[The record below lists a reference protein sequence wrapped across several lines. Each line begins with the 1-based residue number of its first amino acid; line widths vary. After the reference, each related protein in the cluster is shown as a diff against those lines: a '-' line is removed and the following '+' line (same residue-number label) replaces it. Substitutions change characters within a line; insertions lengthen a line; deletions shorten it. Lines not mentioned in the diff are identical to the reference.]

1 MAVTRKTSPGT
12 PKAGISDAEKESITE
27 EVLTA
32 VGQMPPAEALKS
44 SVLSARPTAA
54 KKPATLAA
62 QKSTR
67 KATQKHASA
76 ETTESSATE
85 TTAKPVAAPARTVR
99 KRVRKTTVKKA
110 PKDVAAMQKPEAAA
124 PQPVLQEASLPA
136 TEEPAKTPAKNAA
149 RKAAPRTEE
158 KKPEEVV
165 VVSVE
170 AAVPRSDEEFYR
182 VFEAYL
188 QTLLQHKGQ
197 KMEKEVEL
205 AKRFGV
211 TRYKIRK
218 ALDRFDRT
226 GLLVRVKHAG
236 SEVAALNPEHLA
248 NDLRFRLRMGCGE
261 DEMADAR
268 QWFLNASCEV
278 WAKRSTPALLSD
290 LEAVE
295 QAIAQAA
302 TEDEV
307 KAQLGRYWQR
317 LVGAAGNRVVETF
330 AGVLFAVTPANL
342 PAASVLAERAAKVTN
357 ALRKRDKDKLR
368 KALLRFFRE
377 ETPADEVD

>member
-54 KKPATLAA
+54 KKPATRAA

-110 PKDVAAMQKPEAAA
+110 PKDIAAMQKPEAAA

-170 AAVPRSDEEFYR
+170 AAVPRSDEEYIGSSRRIFR
-182 VFEAYL
+182 RSFSIRGRRW
-188 QTLLQHKGQ
+188 K
-197 KMEKEVEL
+197 
-205 AKRFGV
+205 KRW
-211 TRYKIRK
+211 
-218 ALDRFDRT
+218 
-226 GLLVRVKHAG
+226 
-236 SEVAALNPEHLA
+236 S
-248 NDLRFRLRMGCGE
+248 
-261 DEMADAR
+261 
-268 QWFLNASCEV
+268 
-278 WAKRSTPALLSD
+278 
-290 LEAVE
+290 
-295 QAIAQAA
+295 
-302 TEDEV
+302 
-307 KAQLGRYWQR
+307 
-317 LVGAAGNRVVETF
+317 
-330 AGVLFAVTPANL
+330 L
-342 PAASVLAERAAKVTN
+342 PSVSA
-357 ALRKRDKDKLR
+357 
-368 KALLRFFRE
+368 
-377 ETPADEVD
+377 